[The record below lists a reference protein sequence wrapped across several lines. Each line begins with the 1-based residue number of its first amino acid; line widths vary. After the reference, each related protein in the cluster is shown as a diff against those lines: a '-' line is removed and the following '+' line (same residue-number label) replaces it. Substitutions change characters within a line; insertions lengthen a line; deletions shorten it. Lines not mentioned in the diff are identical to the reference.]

1 MSAGI
6 DLYLVYSAPM
16 AGSIG
21 ILTLGFDSRDYRAC
35 LVCLPFWLLLDY
47 LTRCCALIRIVILWF
62 RLELI
67 ACLFGL
73 PDYLRV
79 SYALLLW
86 WFPVWGS
93 SNWQSGFMM
102 YSLGIS
108 IGWWES
114 ILCWARDDTEFG
126 QLVYIVCLLL
136 CSNPCRK
143 YYFHWRGEKHFEN
156 VCFVFSSVL
165 CLGW

>member
-1 MSAGI
+1 MVLITSHF
-6 DLYLVYSAPM
+6 SE
-16 AGSIG
+16 
-21 ILTLGFDSRDYRAC
+21 
-35 LVCLPFWLLLDY
+35 WLLLKKKKKKKKRSMKTQPIPG
-47 LTRCCALIRIVILWF
+47 TRALNQQASQGPII
-62 RLELI
+62 
-67 ACLFGL
+67 
-73 PDYLRV
+73 YK
-79 SYALLLW
+79 